1 MCYFNDNIT
10 VELNNTHGWVGM
22 TMWQGA
28 FITFKNLPSGMLIFY
43 KKKITKVGI
52 KHLNKGNVQ
61 PHIQSLNPLW
71 CLMVTK
77 ILHYNFLKNNYV
89 YILLHVIVHYQFS
102 KMFGVMSMWGGPIKG
117 LLDTTGESSYRW
129 HGYKNYEQ
137 ICEPWT
143 LDVLLA

>member
-1 MCYFNDNIT
+1 MGWNDHVRRSIHHFQELTKWNVDILQKENHKGGHQAFEQRKCPTPYSIIKSFVMPYGNQDPTFN
-10 VELNNTHGWVGM
+10 
-22 TMWQGA
+22 
-28 FITFKNLPSGMLIFY
+28 FF
-43 KKKITKVGI
+43 
-52 KHLNKGNVQ
+52 
-61 PHIQSLNPLW
+61 
-71 CLMVTK
+71 
-77 ILHYNFLKNNYV
+77 KNNYV
-89 YILLHVIVHYQFS
+89 YILLHVIGHYQFS